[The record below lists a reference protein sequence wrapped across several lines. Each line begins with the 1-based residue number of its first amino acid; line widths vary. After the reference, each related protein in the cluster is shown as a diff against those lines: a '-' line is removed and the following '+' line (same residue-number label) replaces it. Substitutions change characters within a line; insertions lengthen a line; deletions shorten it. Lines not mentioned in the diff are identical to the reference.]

1 MSWAGGQ
8 SAAEDSDGEREC
20 LCVYVL
26 IGRPKEWRG
35 EAKALNRRSAP
46 ERGVFLSTRL
56 FEARASADVSRLH
69 LDRSDVQPNMID
81 ELDDGVV
88 TV

>member
-1 MSWAGGQ
+1 MA
-8 SAAEDSDGEREC
+8 RES
-20 LCVYVL
+20 VVRVWWSV
-26 IGRPKEWRG
+26 GRPKEWRG

-56 FEARASADVSRLH
+56 FEARASANVSRLH
-69 LDRSDVQPNMID
+69 LDRSNVQPNMID
-81 ELDDGVV
+81 ELDVGVV